1 MGGQCTNKECCW
13 RLWGSVRCQ
22 DGCGGD
28 VPGLRRFWRSYGAL
42 GACERRRAGYKHM
55 GGYYKGL
62 WEAMGDIRTWAGYD
76 TSCMSRIMFR
86 KRKDVG

>member
-22 DGCGGD
+22 DGCAGD
-28 VPGLRRFWRSYGAL
+28 VPGLRRFWK
-42 GACERRRAGYKHM
+42 GYKA
-55 GGYYKGL
+55 L

-76 TSCMSRIMFR
+76 TGYMSRILFR
-86 KRKDVG
+86 KKKDVG